1 MGFTV
6 FSPRVAR
13 ASPREGVSAIRI
25 APTRETRTAWIT
37 LAAVIG
43 LGVAFRVWGWS
54 NWSLWLDET
63 MQVDYARRGLRGLI
77 RTVVWDGNN
86 PPLDYLVTY
95 LCRRISEADAMYRL
109 PPVLW
114 SIGTMA
120 ALFLRMGGRR
130 AWPASIATAATF
142 AFLPLAIHY
151 GQEVRPYALGLFL
164 VASADAAR
172 AEFVRATDG
181 PRRRW
186 FLVTLV
192 AAVGAAYTLHI
203 ALVALATIW
212 LGELI
217 PAWRGRARDPV
228 RLRAATLVPVLTV
241 VAFLP
246 WLWAIRGRFGRVN
259 EILAPAIT
267 SAVVKNLVV
276 ALAASFREDPVGRG
290 LAATLVWGLAIAG
303 LWFASAEERTRVE
316 LELLGSGVGV
326 LALLAWQN
334 HWWSLRYVIFVL
346 LPMSRAVGYA
356 IGGVFSLVP
365 RRLAAGSA
373 ATVMS
378 LVLLGE
384 LPSIRDNAIAGRPDW
399 RRPAG
404 YIDFQSRH
412 GKRGTLYPVDGWTYF
427 ALRFQ
432 TLRLDPP
439 IGCDFIADRMP
450 LLRQVLSSAPSG
462 WLVRTPHH
470 PVPAEVDAFLKKSRP
485 WAVFPKAEDATVYRF
500 ENGRLVDP

>member
-1 MGFTV
+1 MKNADDSGIG
-6 FSPRVAR
+6 R
-13 ASPREGVSAIRI
+13 
-25 APTRETRTAWIT
+25 APTLDTRTAWIT

-43 LGVAFRVWGWS
+43 LGVAFRLWGWS
-54 NWSLWLDET
+54 NWSLWMDET
-63 MQVDYARRGLRGLI
+63 MQVDYARRGLRGLL

-95 LCRRISEADAMYRL
+95 LCHRISESDAMYRL

-120 ALFLRMGGRR
+120 ALFVRMGGRS
-130 AWPASIATAATF
+130 AWPASIGTVATF

-172 AEFVRATDG
+172 AGFVRTNG
-181 PRRRW
+181 GRRRRW
-186 FLVTLV
+186 LLVYFL
-192 AAVGAAYTLHI
+192 AAVAAAYTLHI

-217 PAWRGRARDPV
+217 PAWRGRAKDAV
-228 RLRAATLVPVLTV
+228 RLKAAILVPVLTV

-246 WLWAIRGRFGRVN
+246 WLWTIRERFGRVN

-290 LAATLVWGLAIAG
+290 LAAALVWGLAIVG
-303 LWFASAEERTRVE
+303 LLFASAEERTRIG
-316 LELLGSGVGV
+316 LELFGSGVGV
-326 LALLAWQN
+326 LALLTWQN

-346 LPMSRAVGYA
+346 LPLSRAVGHA
-356 IGGVFSLVP
+356 AGGVFSLVP

-378 LVLLGE
+378 LVLLAE
-384 LPSIRDNAIAGRPDW
+384 LPSIRDNAMAGRPDW
-399 RRPAG
+399 SRPAG
-404 YIDFQSRH
+404 YIDFQFRH
-412 GKRGTLYPVDGWTYF
+412 GKGGTLYPVDGWTYF

-439 IGCDFIADRMP
+439 IGCDVIADSLP
-450 LLRQVLSSAPSG
+450 VLRQLLSSAHSG

-470 PVPAEVDAFLKKSRP
+470 PVPAEVDGFLKKSRP
-485 WAVFPKAEDATVYRF
+485 WGVFQEAEDATVYRF
-500 ENGRLVDP
+500 EDGRLVPP